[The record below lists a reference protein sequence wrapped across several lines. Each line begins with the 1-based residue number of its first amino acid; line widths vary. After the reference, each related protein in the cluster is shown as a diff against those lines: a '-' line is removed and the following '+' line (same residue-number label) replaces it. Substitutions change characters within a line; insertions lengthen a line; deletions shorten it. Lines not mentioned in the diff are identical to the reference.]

1 MCLRVLIGHS
11 IICRVFVFD
20 LNLKTRTLKTVKYT
34 GKLHEK
40 IMNYFFMVL
49 KADYSSPYFF
59 FVIMYVCI
67 LFAIKTVRYFLCVN
81 KIVSSTV
88 RLCVRLYRKDIHDFI
103 YSKNNIRTYTT
114 FCFNYKNVIEF
125 INKYSN

>member
-59 FVIMYVCI
+59 FCYYVRMYIICDKNRSIFSLCEQNRFIDCQAVCTT
-67 LFAIKTVRYFLCVN
+67 LSQRHT
-81 KIVSSTV
+81 
-88 RLCVRLYRKDIHDFI
+88 RLYL
-103 YSKNNIRTYTT
+103 
-114 FCFNYKNVIEF
+114 
-125 INKYSN
+125 